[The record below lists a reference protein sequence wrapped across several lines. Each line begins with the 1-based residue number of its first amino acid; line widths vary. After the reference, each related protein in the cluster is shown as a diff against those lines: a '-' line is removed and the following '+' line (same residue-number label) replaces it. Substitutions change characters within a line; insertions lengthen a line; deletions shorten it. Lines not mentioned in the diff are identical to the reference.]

1 MKPAE
6 LLLLVIIF
14 TFMYFADS
22 LTCYKG
28 FKFIRGQSFGT
39 ETEECESDS
48 AYCYNITA
56 EAAVLI
62 NVMKAG
68 CSTYRCMLSRNA
80 CRSTT
85 FQGVPVS
92 FCCCNNADLCNLK
105 D

>member
-1 MKPAE
+1 MKTID
-6 LLLLVIIF
+6 LLPLTIILSVV
-14 TFMYFADS
+14 YLGSS

-48 AYCYNITA
+48 AYCYNMTA

-62 NVMKAG
+62 NVVKAG
-68 CSTYRCMLSRNA
+68 CSTYRCMFSRNT

-92 FCCCNNADLCNLK
+92 FCCCNDGDLCNMK
-105 D
+105 E